1 MTRPLP
7 QPVRIYRVGGSVRD
21 ELLQIPSGDDD
32 WVVVGATPEIMI
44 ASGFTPV
51 GKDFPVFLHP
61 DTHDEYALAR
71 TERKHGRGYRG
82 FEFFATPDVT
92 LEDDLRRRDLTINA
106 MARAP
111 DGALIDP
118 HGGADDLRAGILR
131 HVSPAFAEDPL
142 RVLRV
147 ARFAA
152 RFGFEIADATLE
164 MMRDIVAAG
173 ELATLSPERVWQELA
188 RGLAE
193 KHPSRMLRALRA
205 VGALAALLPEID
217 ALYATK
223 HDGGDAG
230 TLTERALDWAA
241 QRRFV
246 LPVRYAT
253 LLQRLGETS
262 ASGAVATSSNRDGS
276 AVVPIAAKRS
286 TRTGVARADTVSLRL
301 KVPLECRDSARVA
314 ARFVVDAA
322 RAETLAPARL
332 LDIIVTTDALRRSE
346 RLDWLIDSTC
356 AYAAAEQH
364 ADCTATLLRDALA
377 VIRNVDAAAIARDA
391 ITRAAARK
399 APAAKAAVG
408 DAIGTALRTAR
419 LAALRR
425 WRNARRA
432 GTR

>member
-21 ELLQIPSGDDD
+21 ELLQIPAGDDD
-32 WVVVGATPEIMI
+32 WVVVGATPEIMV

-111 DGALIDP
+111 DGTLIDP

-152 RFGFEIADATLE
+152 RFGFEIAEGTLAL
-164 MMRDIVAAG
+164 MRDIVAAG
-173 ELATLSPERVWQELA
+173 ELATLSPERVWQELS
-188 RGLAE
+188 RGLSEA
-193 KHPSRMLRALRA
+193 HPSQMLHALRA

-223 HDGGDAG
+223 HDGDDAG

-241 QRRFV
+241 ERRFV
-246 LPVRYAT
+246 LAVRYAT
-253 LLQRLGETS
+253 LMPRLGETS
-262 ASGAVATSSNRDGS
+262 AANDASASPSGDGS
-276 AVVPIAAKRS
+276 DSVRIATKRS
-286 TRTGVARADTVSLRL
+286 TQVAVACADAVSLRL

-314 ARFVVDAA
+314 ARFVVEAA
-322 RAETLAPARL
+322 RADTLAPARL
-332 LDIIVTTDALRRSE
+332 LKIIVATDALRRSE
-346 RLDWLIDSTC
+346 RLDWLIDSAC
-356 AYAAAEQH
+356 AYAVAEQQV
-364 ADCTATLLRDALA
+364 DCKAPLLRDALA
-377 VIRNVDAAAIARDA
+377 IVRGVDAATIARDA
-391 ITRAAARK
+391 IARAAAQ
-399 APAAKAAVG
+399 PATGATAAVG
-408 DAIGTALRTAR
+408 DAIGTALHDAR

-425 WRNARRA
+425 WRIARRA
-432 GTR
+432 KG